1 MILYQKSGRY
11 LPLKHNYFVMLLFN
25 THNFFLF
32 TRKEIWFYDGEPI
45 KEGAYNVYT
54 AAKKT
59 SGENNQFQEKYKTSI
74 IYLTK
79 LEEDLFK
86 AIHATYRYDIR
97 SAEKKYILNKAI
109 LHPKKE
115 DCIELI
121 KSYNRFAKSK
131 NMPSM
136 SLRLILA
143 LQNTENI
150 YITKAFLGETEILTH
165 VYIFDKDIISLVS
178 SFHHIDF
185 TDDKI
190 RSEANKYLH
199 WKDILLFKS
208 IGFKQYDFGGVNEN
222 KHPGIS
228 KFKLNFGGEI
238 VENYRFIKTSVF
250 IFTLI
255 TLFKKI
261 RKN

>member
-1 MILYQKSGRY
+1 
-11 LPLKHNYFVMLLFN
+11 MLLFT

-45 KEGAYNVYT
+45 KEGTYNVYT
-54 AAKKT
+54 AAKKN
-59 SGENNQFQEKYKTSI
+59 SGENNRFQEKYKTSI
-74 IYLTK
+74 VYLTK
-79 LEEDLFK
+79 PEEDLFK
-86 AIHATYRYDIR
+86 VIHATYRYDIR
-97 SAEKKYILNKAI
+97 SAEKKNISYKAI

-115 DCIELI
+115 DCIELL
-121 KSYNRFAKSK
+121 KSYNKFARSK
-131 NMPSM
+131 NMSVM
-136 SLRLILA
+136 NLRRISA
-143 LQNTENI
+143 LQNTGNL
-150 YITKAFLGETEILTH
+150 YITKALLGETEVSTH
-165 VYIFDKDIISLVS
+165 VYIFDKGITSLAS
-178 SFHHIDF
+178 SFHHVDF

-190 RSEANKYLH
+190 RSEANKFLH

-208 IGFKQYDFGGVNEN
+208 MGFEQYDFGGVNEK

-238 VENYRFIKTSVF
+238 VENYRFIKTSAF

-255 TLFKKI
+255 AIFKKI